1 VYFEDLGRQVIGHRT
16 TRQVKMRRV
25 PLASGA
31 TFAGFTIVR
40 LLGSGGTGGVY
51 LAEHPRIVRRVAFK
65 LLRADVS
72 AEPDWPRVFHIMGFE
87 SGRSVHRLFIDND
100 PESTGYYAHG
110 SGRLRREPLCATNET
125 GVNRRFSGTDRCVS
139 TFHE

>member
-72 AEPDWPRVFHIMGFE
+72 AEPDWPGPVQPR
-87 SGRSVHRLFIDND
+87 GRPRSNVRSSRL
-100 PESTGYYAHG
+100 G
-110 SGRLRREPLCATNET
+110 
-125 GVNRRFSGTDRCVS
+125 RRFDSLPGALPG
-139 TFHE
+139 H